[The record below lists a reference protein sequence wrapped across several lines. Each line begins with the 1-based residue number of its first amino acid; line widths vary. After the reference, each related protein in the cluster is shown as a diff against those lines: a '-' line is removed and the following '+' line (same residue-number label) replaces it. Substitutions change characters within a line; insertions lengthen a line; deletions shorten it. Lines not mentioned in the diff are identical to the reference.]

1 MFSKKSFEFEKAANE
16 PGWRQACSI
25 CALSTITLVSGA
37 LLLHSAAS
45 ARPSLPL
52 GKLAK
57 KRFSGTQ
64 KKSRPCPPVVWRAHE
79 RRRGDKSEYAAPAHS
94 PHTAK
99 VCLYDKPGTKIA
111 VDDLVI
117 KVRLCR
123 LTRST
128 TQHLTAERGIPEY
141 TLWVDVRL
149 LLSLVCVVLG
159 YFAHFNKIPYPE
171 SRKLTYIFAVTYP
184 PLCAV
189 VRVLPCIAR
198 WCGEWVY
205 IWI

>member
-1 MFSKKSFEFEKAANE
+1 MSDEEETKA
-16 PGWRQACSI
+16 
-25 CALSTITLVSGA
+25 STP
-37 LLLHSAAS
+37 H
-45 ARPSLPL
+45 
-52 GKLAK
+52 
-57 KRFSGTQ
+57 
-64 KKSRPCPPVVWRAHE
+64 
-79 RRRGDKSEYAAPAHS
+79 HS

-117 KVRLCR
+117 KVRLRR
-123 LTRST
+123 LTSST

-141 TLWVDVRL
+141 TLWVDIRL

-184 PLCAV
+184 PAV
-189 VRVLPCIAR
+189 H
-198 WCGEWVY
+198 CG
-205 IWI
+205 